1 MDTDFEKSCKRAV
14 DRIKVPDQ
22 DIDSFLGEGKRSKS
36 AERSKKRILT
46 GAALVVVIIVM
57 GAGINVFA
65 EYILHRPFRTV
76 GSGSSELIVDDHD
89 PSTGENP
96 GNSIVWDY
104 SKPDTDYEAPKVYEK
119 RELYGAAPGLYTFAT
134 WGEMASK
141 VPFPAAVYRG
151 RGSQDGWTFSYDS
164 LGGYKETFVTGTYEE
179 AGKSIKYIQ
188 SHFANDNW
196 SMNLGIDHMG
206 TVKEQKIYETKE
218 GYSYTLSTFTGDIK
232 HIYAA
237 LKLQYDMITID
248 FRGYS
253 ELEAAAFLQQLSM
266 KTFRE
271 GSLTDEDEQA
281 IRQLATDACED
292 LVNFLRLDG
301 AKDPD
306 YSEYVDN
313 GRLNEYLIKRTQ
325 NFQIHFRG
333 SPKITYKI
341 TEVSISP
348 DHAIVKG
355 MLTAEYWGLDGS
367 QLSQIES
374 QFCIEK
380 NRGKLVITDWYIPGD
395 GTEEAFRPGYI
406 IEDNIGFWD

>member
-36 AERSKKRILT
+36 AERIKKRILT
-46 GAALVVVIIVM
+46 GAALVVAIIVM

-65 EYILHRPFRTV
+65 EYILRRPFRTV

-119 RELYGAAPGLYTFAT
+119 RELYGAAPGFYTFAT

-151 RGSQDGWTFSYDS
+151 SQDGWALSYDS
-164 LGGYKETFVTGTYEE
+164 LGGDKETFVTGTYEE

-218 GYSYTLSTFTGDIK
+218 FYSYTLTTFTGDIK

-253 ELEAAAFLQQLSM
+253 ELEVAAFLQQLSM

-292 LVNFLRLDG
+292 LVSFLRLDG

-341 TEVSISP
+341 TEASISP

-395 GTEEAFRPGYI
+395 GREEALRPGYI

>member
-1 MDTDFEKSCKRAV
+1 MDTDFEKSYKRAV
-14 DRIKVPDQ
+14 DRIKVPDH
-22 DIDSFLGEGKRSKS
+22 DIDSFFGEGNRKKPE
-36 AERSKKRILT
+36 ERIRKRILT
-46 GAALVVVIIVM
+46 GAAFVMVIIVM
-57 GAGINVFA
+57 VSGITAFSD
-65 EYILHRPFRTV
+65 YILQRPFRTA
-76 GSGSSELIVDDHD
+76 GNGSSELIVDDHD
-89 PSTGENP
+89 PNTGENP

-104 SKPDTDYEAPKVYEK
+104 SKPDTDHEAPKVYEK

-151 RGSQDGWTFSYDS
+151 SQDGWELSYDS
-164 LGGYKETFVTGTYEE
+164 VGGDVETFVTGIYEE

-188 SHFANDNW
+188 SHFANDQW
-196 SMNLGIDHMG
+196 EMNLGIDHMG
-206 TVKEQKIYETKE
+206 TIKEQKIYEAKE
-218 GYSYTLSTFTGDIK
+218 GRYTLTTFTGGIK
-232 HIYAA
+232 HIYAVLD
-237 LKLQYDMITID
+237 LKLPYDMITID

-253 ELEAAAFLQQLSM
+253 ELEAAAFLQQLSL
-266 KTFRE
+266 KAFRVDP
-271 GSLTDEDEQA
+271 LTEEDEQA

-292 LVNFLRLDG
+292 FVSFLRLDG

-313 GRLNEYLIKRTQ
+313 GRLNEYLIKRTK
-325 NFQIHFRG
+325 NFMTRTSG
-333 SPKITYKI
+333 SPKITYNI

-355 MLTAEYWGLDGS
+355 LLSIEHWGLSNSFSG
-367 QLSQIES
+367 LGES

-380 NRGKLVITDWYIPGD
+380 SRGRLVITDWYITGD
-395 GTEEAFRPGYI
+395 ETEGTYRPGYI

>member
-65 EYILHRPFRTV
+65 EYILRRPFRTV

-96 GNSIVWDY
+96 GNSIVRDY

-151 RGSQDGWTFSYDS
+151 SQDGWALSYDS
-164 LGGYKETFVTGTYEE
+164 LGGDKETFVTGTYEE

-218 GYSYTLSTFTGDIK
+218 WYSFTLSTFTGDIK

>member
-36 AERSKKRILT
+36 AERIKKRILT
-46 GAALVVVIIVM
+46 GAALVVLIIVM
-57 GAGINVFA
+57 GAGINAFA
-65 EYILHRPFRTV
+65 EYFLRRPFRTV

-151 RGSQDGWTFSYDS
+151 SQDGWALSYDS
-164 LGGYKETFVTGTYEE
+164 LGGDKETFVTGTYEE

-218 GYSYTLSTFTGDIK
+218 GYSYTLTTFTGDIK

-237 LKLQYDMITID
+237 LTLQYDMITID

-253 ELEAAAFLQQLSM
+253 ELEVAAFLQQLSM

-292 LVNFLRLDG
+292 LVSFLRLDG

-313 GRLNEYLIKRTQ
+313 GRLNDYLIKRTQ
-325 NFQIHFRG
+325 HFLFHFRG

-348 DHAIVKG
+348 DHSIVKG
-355 MLTAEYWGLDGS
+355 MLTAEYLGSDGY

-380 NRGKLVITDWYIPGD
+380 NRGKLVITDWYISGD
-395 GTEEAFRPGYI
+395 DTEEEFRPGYI

>member
-36 AERSKKRILT
+36 AERIKKRILT
-46 GAALVVVIIVM
+46 GAALVVFIIVM
-57 GAGINVFA
+57 GAGINAFV
-65 EYILHRPFRTV
+65 EYNLRRPFRTV

-89 PSTGENP
+89 LNTGENP

-151 RGSQDGWTFSYDS
+151 SQDGWALSYDS
-164 LGGYKETFVTGTYEE
+164 LGGDKETFVTGTYEE

-218 GYSYTLSTFTGDIK
+218 GYSFTLSTFTGEIK

-253 ELEAAAFLQQLSM
+253 ELEVAAFLQQLSM

-281 IRQLATDACED
+281 IRQLATDACKD
-292 LVNFLRLDG
+292 LVSFLRLDG

-325 NFQIHFRG
+325 HFLFHFRG
-333 SPKITYKI
+333 SPKITSNI

-355 MLTAEYWGLDGS
+355 MLTAEHWGLGNS
-367 QLSQIES
+367 RSGLGES
-374 QFCIEK
+374 HFCIER
-380 NRGKLVITDWYIPGD
+380 NRGKLVVTDWYISGD
-395 GTEEAFRPGYI
+395 ETEEAFRPGYI
-406 IEDNIGFWD
+406 IENNIGFWD

>member
-36 AERSKKRILT
+36 AERIKKRILT
-46 GAALVVVIIVM
+46 GAALVVLIIVM
-57 GAGINVFA
+57 GAGINAFA
-65 EYILHRPFRTV
+65 EYFLRRPFRTV

-151 RGSQDGWTFSYDS
+151 SQDGWALSYDS
-164 LGGYKETFVTGTYEE
+164 LGGDKETFVTGTYEE

-196 SMNLGIDHMG
+196 SINLGIDHMG

-218 GYSYTLSTFTGDIK
+218 GYSYTLTTFTGDIK

-237 LKLQYDMITID
+237 LTLQYDMITID

-253 ELEAAAFLQQLSM
+253 ELEVAAFLQQLSM

-292 LVNFLRLDG
+292 LVSFLRLDG

-313 GRLNEYLIKRTQ
+313 GRLNDYLIKRTQ
-325 NFQIHFRG
+325 HFLFHFRG

-355 MLTAEYWGLDGS
+355 MLTAEYLGSDGY

-380 NRGKLVITDWYIPGD
+380 NRGKLVITDWYISGD
-395 GTEEAFRPGYI
+395 DTEEEFRPGYI

>member
-65 EYILHRPFRTV
+65 EYILRRPFRTV

-119 RELYGAAPGLYTFAT
+119 RELYGAAPGLYIFAT

-151 RGSQDGWTFSYDS
+151 SQDGWALSYDS
-164 LGGYKETFVTGTYEE
+164 LGGDKETFVTGTYEE

-218 GYSYTLSTFTGDIK
+218 WYSFTLSTFTGDIK

-253 ELEAAAFLQQLSM
+253 ELEVAAFLQQLSM

-292 LVNFLRLDG
+292 LVSFLRLDG

>member
-22 DIDSFLGEGKRSKS
+22 DIDSFLDEGKRSKS
-36 AERSKKRILT
+36 AERIRKRILT
-46 GAALVVVIIVM
+46 GAALVVAIIVM

-65 EYILHRPFRTV
+65 EYILRRPFRTV

-119 RELYGAAPGLYTFAT
+119 RELYGAAPGFYTFAT

-151 RGSQDGWTFSYDS
+151 SQDGWALSYDS

-188 SHFANDNW
+188 SHFANENW

-218 GYSYTLSTFTGDIK
+218 FYSYTLTTFTGDIK

-292 LVNFLRLDG
+292 FVSFLRLDG

-341 TEVSISP
+341 TEASISP

-395 GTEEAFRPGYI
+395 GREEAFRPGYI

>member
-22 DIDSFLGEGKRSKS
+22 DIDSFLDEGKRSKS

-151 RGSQDGWTFSYDS
+151 RGSQDGWALSYDS
-164 LGGYKETFVTGTYEE
+164 LEGDKETFVTGTYEE

-218 GYSYTLSTFTGDIK
+218 WYSFTLSTFTGDIK

-253 ELEAAAFLQQLSM
+253 ELEVAAFLQQLSM

-292 LVNFLRLDG
+292 LVSFLRLDG

-395 GTEEAFRPGYI
+395 GREEAFRPGYI

>member
-65 EYILHRPFRTV
+65 EYILRRPFRTV

-89 PSTGENP
+89 PNTGENP

-151 RGSQDGWTFSYDS
+151 SQDGWALSYDS
-164 LGGYKETFVTGTYEE
+164 LEGDKETFVTGTYEE
-179 AGKSIKYIQ
+179 AGKSIMYIQ

-218 GYSYTLSTFTGDIK
+218 WYSFTLSTFTGDIK

-253 ELEAAAFLQQLSM
+253 ELEVAAFLQQLSM

-292 LVNFLRLDG
+292 FVNFLRLDG

-341 TEVSISP
+341 TEASISP

-367 QLSQIES
+367 QSSQIES

-380 NRGKLVITDWYIPGD
+380 NRGKLVITDWYISGD
-395 GTEEAFRPGYI
+395 ETEEAFRPGYI
-406 IEDNIGFWD
+406 IENNIGFWD

>member
-36 AERSKKRILT
+36 AERIKKRILT
-46 GAALVVVIIVM
+46 GAALVVLIIVM
-57 GAGINVFA
+57 GAGINAFA
-65 EYILHRPFRTV
+65 EYFLRRPFRTV

-151 RGSQDGWTFSYDS
+151 SQDGWALSYDS
-164 LGGYKETFVTGTYEE
+164 LGGDKETFVTGTYEE

-196 SMNLGIDHMG
+196 SINLGIDHMG

-218 GYSYTLSTFTGDIK
+218 GYSYTLTTFTGDIK

-237 LKLQYDMITID
+237 LTLQYDMITID

-253 ELEAAAFLQQLSM
+253 ELEVAAFLQQLSM

-292 LVNFLRLDG
+292 LVSFLRLDG

-313 GRLNEYLIKRTQ
+313 GRLNDYLIKRTQ
-325 NFQIHFRG
+325 HFLFHFRG

-348 DHAIVKG
+348 DHSIVKG
-355 MLTAEYWGLDGS
+355 MLTAEYLGSDGY

-380 NRGKLVITDWYIPGD
+380 NRGKLVITDWYISGD
-395 GTEEAFRPGYI
+395 DTEEEFRPGYI
-406 IEDNIGFWD
+406 IEDNIGFWG

>member
-65 EYILHRPFRTV
+65 EYILHRPFKTV
-76 GSGSSELIVDDHD
+76 GSGSSKLIVDDHD

-119 RELYGAAPGLYTFAT
+119 RELYGAAPGLYIFAT

-151 RGSQDGWTFSYDS
+151 RGSQDGWALSYDS

-206 TVKEQKIYETKE
+206 TVKEQKIYKTKE
-218 GYSYTLSTFTGDIK
+218 GYSFTLTTFTGDIK

-253 ELEAAAFLQQLSM
+253 ELEVAAFLQQLSM

-292 LVNFLRLDG
+292 FVSFLRLDG

>member
-36 AERSKKRILT
+36 AERIKKRILT
-46 GAALVVVIIVM
+46 GAALVVAIIVM

-65 EYILHRPFRTV
+65 EYILRRPFRTV

-119 RELYGAAPGLYTFAT
+119 RELYGAAPGFYTFAT

-151 RGSQDGWTFSYDS
+151 SQDGWALSYDS
-164 LGGYKETFVTGTYEE
+164 LGGDKETFVTGTYEE

-188 SHFANDNW
+188 SRFANDNW

-218 GYSYTLSTFTGDIK
+218 FYSYTLTTFTGDIK

-253 ELEAAAFLQQLSM
+253 ELEVAAFLQQLSM

-292 LVNFLRLDG
+292 LVSFLRLDG

-341 TEVSISP
+341 TEASISP

-395 GTEEAFRPGYI
+395 GREEALRPGYI

>member
-57 GAGINVFA
+57 GAGINTFA
-65 EYILHRPFRTV
+65 EYILRRPFRTV

-151 RGSQDGWTFSYDS
+151 SQDGWALSYDS

-218 GYSYTLSTFTGDIK
+218 WYSFTLSTFTGDIK

-253 ELEAAAFLQQLSM
+253 ELEVAAFLQQLSM

-292 LVNFLRLDG
+292 LVSFLRLDG

-380 NRGKLVITDWYIPGD
+380 NHGKLVITDWYIPGD
-395 GTEEAFRPGYI
+395 GSEGAFRPGYI

>member
-151 RGSQDGWTFSYDS
+151 SQDGWALSYDY
-164 LGGYKETFVTGTYEE
+164 LEGDKETFVTGTYEE

-218 GYSYTLSTFTGDIK
+218 FYSYTLTTFTGDIK

-292 LVNFLRLDG
+292 FVSFLRLDG

-341 TEVSISP
+341 TEASISP